1 MLTEF
6 EKKLEKY
13 ADVILK
19 VGLNFQPKQRLLIGG
34 PSIAHDGVPFDMAP
48 LVRIIVRKAYQM
60 GASLVDVIWDDEQL
74 RPLRFKYGS
83 KKSLRLYPKWR
94 VDAKLDI
101 AQAGDAFLDIM
112 SPRPGLLEGIE
123 LSVILKFQ
131 LFLIKHAKPLSDLTS
146 QFDYNWLFIAAPNQS
161 WADKLFPHIPS
172 NERVPNLWETI
183 FEICRIN
190 EESPISAWKKHDENL
205 KKRCN
210 YLNEKQYL
218 SLEFTSP
225 DTNLTVGLPNN
236 HIWEG
241 GSLKTKNE
249 VSFQPN
255 IPTEEI
261 FTTPNKDR
269 IEGVV
274 KTTKPLLIEG
284 QIIEDCV
291 FKFSKGR
298 IVEVKAGVGDD
309 IIEKIINI
317 DEGAR
322 KLGEIALVPHSS
334 PISQKD
340 MLFYN
345 ALIDENA
352 SCHMALGK
360 GFKSS
365 FTNDPAF
372 TDEEFAAAGGNKSS
386 IHIDLMIGSGKMN
399 VDGVLANENT
409 EPIMRDGEWVFE
421 I

>member
-1 MLTEF
+1 M
-6 EKKLEKY
+6 
-13 ADVILK
+13 
-19 VGLNFQPKQRLLIGG
+19 
-34 PSIAHDGVPFDMAP
+34 
-48 LVRIIVRKAYQM
+48 
-60 GASLVDVIWDDEQL
+60 
-74 RPLRFKYGS
+74 
-83 KKSLRLYPKWR
+83 
-94 VDAKLDI
+94 
-101 AQAGDAFLDIM
+101 
-112 SPRPGLLEGIE
+112 
-123 LSVILKFQ
+123 
-131 LFLIKHAKPLSDLTS
+131 
-146 QFDYNWLFIAAPNQS
+146 
-161 WADKLFPHIPS
+161 
-172 NERVPNLWETI
+172 
-183 FEICRIN
+183 
-190 EESPISAWKKHDENL
+190 
-205 KKRCN
+205 
-210 YLNEKQYL
+210 
-218 SLEFTSP
+218 
-225 DTNLTVGLPNN
+225 
-236 HIWEG
+236 
-241 GSLKTKNE
+241 
-249 VSFQPN
+249 
-255 IPTEEI
+255 
-261 FTTPNKDR
+261 
-269 IEGVV
+269 V
-274 KTTKPLLIEG
+274 KTTKPLLIED